1 MAERRSINATLILV
15 LVLMSLLHYS
25 AAQEEEARCRY
36 SYKMENSKGNKS
48 FEIGNRQAFSRKAF
62 NPLVTA
68 ISGFYAGVALFW
80 VAFAYLALKYIKIF
94 SDSIDEFGEYDIM
107 SRPRIR
113 SRNHIE
119 SVGTCLTAT
128 TTNRFS
134 MYL

>member
-1 MAERRSINATLILV
+1 MAGRMSIKANLILV

-25 AAQEEEARCRY
+25 SAEEEARCRY
-36 SYKMENSKGNKS
+36 SYKMESGKGNKS
-48 FEIGNRQAFSRKAF
+48 FEMGNRPAFRRKAF
-62 NPLVTA
+62 NPLVTV

-94 SDSIDEFGEYDIM
+94 SDSIDDFGESDIM

-113 SRNHIE
+113 SWNSE
-119 SVGTCLTAT
+119 SVGTCLTAN

-134 MYL
+134 TYL